1 MKRALVTGASGV
13 LGAAIARRL
22 AADGLHVV
30 LHAHRNRGHIE
41 ALAAELSAAHGADV
55 ASCVVCDVTD
65 TEATAAALEPV
76 LAEGPVEIAV
86 SNAGIH
92 DDAPMA
98 GMSAQQW
105 KHVVDVS
112 LHGFYNAVQPLLMG
126 MIRARHGRVIAISSV
141 AATLGNAGQTN
152 YAAAK
157 AGLHGAARS
166 LARELGSRGITVNVV
181 APGII
186 DSELGAE
193 HFDSATVRRLVPAR
207 RMGRPEEVAAV
218 VAFLA
223 SPEAAYVS
231 GQVIGVD
238 GAMS

>member
-30 LHAHRNRGHIE
+30 LHANHNRGHIE
-41 ALAAELSAAHGADV
+41 ALAAELSAAHGTGI
-55 ASCVVCDVTD
+55 ASCVVCDLTD
-65 TEATAAALEPV
+65 TEATATALEPV
-76 LAEGPVEIAV
+76 LAEGAIEIAV
-86 SNAGIH
+86 SNAGVH

-98 GMSAQQW
+98 GMSATQW
-105 KHVVDVS
+105 KRVIDVS

-126 MIRARHGRVIAISSV
+126 MIRARHGRVIAVSSV
-141 AATLGNAGQTN
+141 AGTLGNAGQTN

-157 AGLHGAARS
+157 AGLHGAAKS

-186 DSELGAE
+186 DSDLGAE
-193 HFDSATVRRLVPAR
+193 LFDSATIRRLVPAR

-223 SPEAAYVS
+223 SAEAAYVS